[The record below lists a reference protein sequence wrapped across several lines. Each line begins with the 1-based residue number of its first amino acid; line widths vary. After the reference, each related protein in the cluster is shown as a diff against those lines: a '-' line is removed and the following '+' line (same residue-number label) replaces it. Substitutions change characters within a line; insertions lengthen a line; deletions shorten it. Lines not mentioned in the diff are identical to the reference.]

1 MLVVLASLHGVLRLA
16 VRSWRASSLNLR
28 RDLLPVAFSLVGSRD
43 NSPSRLVV
51 IPRVPFSPRR
61 DASSSSSLLVG
72 IHRARLLS
80 LLRFLVFASSHH
92 DSSCSPL
99 RASYESR
106 GSWCLCHC
114 GLFSVFDVLMI
125 LVAPAPALRLS
136 MLRNSQVQCCHGR
149 NADVVSTCNA
159 STCNTASVS

>member
-80 LLRFLVFASSHH
+80 LS
-92 DSSCSPL
+92 
-99 RASYESR
+99 
-106 GSWCLCHC
+106 
-114 GLFSVFDVLMI
+114 
-125 LVAPAPALRLS
+125 
-136 MLRNSQVQCCHGR
+136 
-149 NADVVSTCNA
+149 
-159 STCNTASVS
+159 

>member
-1 MLVVLASLHGVLRLA
+1 MCTVFSVCWDSHLTAALLRTFSCNSLLSPWALKPCCPCGSFLAFIVLASLHGVLRLA

-106 GSWCLCHC
+106 GSWCL
-114 GLFSVFDVLMI
+114 
-125 LVAPAPALRLS
+125 
-136 MLRNSQVQCCHGR
+136 
-149 NADVVSTCNA
+149 
-159 STCNTASVS
+159 

>member
-28 RDLLPVAFSLVGSRD
+28 RDLLVLPVAFSLVGSRD

-106 GSWCLCHC
+106 DS
-114 GLFSVFDVLMI
+114 
-125 LVAPAPALRLS
+125 
-136 MLRNSQVQCCHGR
+136 
-149 NADVVSTCNA
+149 
-159 STCNTASVS
+159 

>member
-1 MLVVLASLHGVLRLA
+1 MCTVFSVCRDSHLTATLLRAFSCNSPPSPQALQPRHPRGGFLAFVVLASLHGVLRRA
-16 VRSWRASSLNLR
+16 VRSWRSSSLHLR

-106 GSWCLCHC
+106 DS
-114 GLFSVFDVLMI
+114 
-125 LVAPAPALRLS
+125 
-136 MLRNSQVQCCHGR
+136 
-149 NADVVSTCNA
+149 
-159 STCNTASVS
+159 